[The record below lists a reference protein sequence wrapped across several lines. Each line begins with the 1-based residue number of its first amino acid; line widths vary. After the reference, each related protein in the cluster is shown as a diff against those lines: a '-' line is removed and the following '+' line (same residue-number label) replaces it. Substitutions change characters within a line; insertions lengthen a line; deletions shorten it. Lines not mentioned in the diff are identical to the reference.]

1 MKILLVGSGG
11 REHAL
16 AWKLSQSVQCDE
28 LFCAPGNAGIAQCAT
43 IVDIAESQIGT
54 LVEFAKTNQID
65 LVVVGPEAPL
75 VAGLA
80 DRLADENIPVFGP
93 SQMAAQLEGSKGFMK
108 RLCTKYNIPTAAYG
122 EFSEI
127 ETATTFIKENG
138 APIVVKADGLAAGK
152 GVIIAQTIEEAI
164 DAAQGML
171 SSSDFGVAGEKIIIE
186 EFMDGEELSFFA
198 LTDGHAVLP
207 LTSAQDHKRA
217 FDGDK
222 GPNTGGMG
230 AYSPAH
236 MFSDELEEKIM
247 ETIIMPTVNGMKED
261 DCPFSGVLYAGIMIV
276 DGIPKLLEYNARF
289 GDPECQPIMMRLQAD
304 LVEVLYQAAR
314 GNLESVV
321 DDVSWSND
329 TAMCVVMA
337 TNGYPS
343 NYPKNTPINGLE
355 DAPQGEDICIFH
367 AGTAKD
373 ENDQIVSTGGRVLG
387 ITARA
392 NSTKEAQSK
401 AYNTISHIHWPD
413 GFCRKDIGWRAIA
426 AENDSAPHRKIV

>member
-16 AWKLSQSVQCDE
+16 AWKLSQSAQCDE
-28 LFCAPGNAGIAQCAT
+28 LFCAPGNAGISQCAT
-43 IVDIAESQIGT
+43 IVDIAESQIGA
-54 LVEFAKTNQID
+54 LVEFAKSNEID

-122 EFSEI
+122 EFSDI
-127 ETATTFIKENG
+127 ESATAFIKENG

-164 DAAQGML
+164 EAAQGML
-171 SSSDFGVAGEKIIIE
+171 SSGDFGTAGEKIIIE

-236 MFSDELEEKIM
+236 MFSDALEEQIM
-247 ETIIMPTVNGMKED
+247 NTIIMPTVNGMKED
-261 DCPFSGVLYAGIMIV
+261 SCPFSGVLYAGIMIV
-276 DGIPKLLEYNARF
+276 DGTPKLLEYNARF
-289 GDPECQPIMMRLQAD
+289 GDPECQPIMMRLQGD
-304 LVEVLYQAAR
+304 LVEILYQAAR
-314 GNLESVV
+314 GQLETVI
-321 DDVSWSND
+321 DDVSWSED

-337 TNGYPS
+337 TNGYPAS
-343 NYPKNTPINGLE
+343 YPKNTPIHGLE
-355 DAPQGEDICIFH
+355 DVPQGEDICIFH
-367 AGTAKD
+367 AGTARD
-373 ENDQIVSTGGRVLG
+373 ENNNFVSTGGRVLG
-387 ITARA
+387 ITTCA
-392 NSTKEAQSK
+392 NTTKEAQNK
-401 AYNTISHIHWPD
+401 AYSAISHINWPD

-426 AENDSAPHRKIV
+426 AENESAPHRKIV